1 MSSVAAYDD
10 AALLAARP
18 TAELGR
24 GRSAAIGLAVV
35 GIAGLALG
43 SVTDRQIFAEAY
55 LTGFTFWSG
64 ITIGSLAILMVQFL
78 SGGLW
83 GLLARRV
90 LEASARTWPLLV
102 LFFIPIALHLGA
114 LFPWSRPEAAS
125 DPIIRLQVLY
135 LNKTFFFIRAAL
147 YFVIWGGL
155 TYFLTRWSKEQD
167 GEPTRLPGPKD
178 GRMRMLSGPGLV
190 LYMLTITFSSVDW
203 VMSGNPHF
211 SSTIFGI
218 LVLGQQGL
226 STMAFT
232 ILILALI
239 VRAKPVSVVAR
250 AETFSDLGNLMLT
263 FVMLWAYFNVSQLII
278 IYQGNLPEEIPWYLN
293 RMYGTWA
300 PIAVLVLLGHFVL
313 PFSLLLWRNLK
324 RTPSKVM
331 WLALFILVM
340 RVIDTIWT
348 IAPMYRPNG
357 PTVHWL
363 DFAAVFGMGGIW
375 LTYFFYNL
383 AGRSLLPARDP
394 FFEKAMAHVDH

>member
-1 MSSVAAYDD
+1 MSSVALDD

-24 GRSAAIGLAVV
+24 ARAVAIGLAIA
-35 GIAGLALG
+35 GIAGCAMG
-43 SVTDRQIFAEAY
+43 AMTNHPIFAQAY
-55 LTGFTFWSG
+55 LIAFIFWTG
-64 ITIGSLAILMVQFL
+64 ITVGSLAILMVQFL

-102 LFFIPIALHLGA
+102 LLFLPIAFHLEV
-114 LFPWSRPEAAS
+114 LYPWARPEAAS
-125 DPIIRLQVLY
+125 DPVLVSKAAY
-135 LNKTFFFIRAAL
+135 LNRDFFFARAAL
-147 YFVIWGGL
+147 YFAIWGGL
-155 TYFLTRWSKEQD
+155 TYFLTGWSTEQD

-190 LYMLTITFSSVDW
+190 LYMITVTFSAVDW

-218 LVLGQQGL
+218 LTLGQQGL

-232 ILILALI
+232 VLILSLL
-239 VRAKPVSVVAR
+239 VRAKPVSEVAR
-250 AETFSDLGNLMLT
+250 AETFSDLGNLMLA

-278 IYQGNLPEEIPWYLN
+278 IYQGNLPDEIPWYLN
-293 RMYGTWA
+293 RMYGAWA
-300 PIAVLVLLGHFVL
+300 PIAILVLLGHFVV
-313 PFSLLLWRNLK
+313 PFLLLLWRDLK
-324 RTPSKVM
+324 RTPGRVA

-340 RVIDTIWT
+340 RVIDTVWT
-348 IAPMYRPNG
+348 IAPMHRPNG

-363 DFAAVFGMGGIW
+363 DFAAVFAIGGIW
-375 LTYFFYNL
+375 LTFFFYNL
-383 AGRSLLPARDP
+383 GGRSLVPARDP
-394 FFEKAMAHVDH
+394 YFKEALAHVDH